1 MATKTADAGH
11 DYVQPRVVYSG
22 KTGIYSQYVANGA
35 TVSSGDVYYM
45 AKVPDKAVITDIRG
59 FGRSAGVGGIVFNVG
74 TTGSAS
80 LFGTFTISATH
91 QFASVLGTGLPYQV
105 SLSDD
110 AATDYVI
117 LAFTQASGTA
127 TATASFGVMVEYF
140 VGAGNAGP

>member
-11 DYVQPRVVYSG
+11 DYVQPRDVHVG
-22 KTGIYSQYVANGA
+22 KQAIISSYVASGA
-35 TVSSGDVYYM
+35 TVSSGDVYYLCKIPHG
-45 AKVPDKAVITDIRG
+45 ATITDLRG

-74 TTGSAS
+74 TTGTAD

-91 QFASVLGTGLPYQV
+91 QLASVLGTALPYRV

-110 AATDYVI
+110 AAAQYVI

-127 TATASFGVMVEYF
+127 TATASFGIIAEYF
-140 VGAGNAGP
+140 MPGAAGP